1 VFQLT
6 IWSLPPLAAAAITFA
21 AFLRARPQRR
31 VAGGYAL
38 RFLFLTLFF
47 WSAFNAIATLVS
59 SEKAIFLATQFA
71 YLGVSLAPVAWFVFA
86 LTYSQRVLKISRHAL
101 NTISALPLI
110 TMLLALSNSSHHLVW
125 IDLRFVSAD
134 GFTGLIT
141 EHGFWFY
148 VHAVYSYA
156 LILVATAVLA
166 FALTQYKQ
174 HHQSLLAAVF
184 APVIAVTTNLLSL
197 SPWNPYPWLDL
208 TMVGFVVAVLIL
220 DVGIMRRGLL
230 RNAPVSRE
238 RVIEQLKDPVLVLN
252 HDGEIIDANQSAL
265 SAWDHEFSL
274 LANTIDQLIPR
285 IPSEILFSPDSNS
298 ETTIAGRAYEIAS
311 TPLDPTNVD
320 TQVAIVFRDV
330 TERRAA
336 ISALQNA
343 KAELQRMAHTDA
355 LTNMHNRRY
364 FMERLQTEFERIQRH
379 GSVLSVLLFDL
390 DHFKKVND
398 TYGHDIGDAVL
409 IAIADVVNQV
419 KRGTDIACRFGG
431 EEFALLL
438 PETDKIGAINL
449 AQRMRRSIES
459 YPYATKIG
467 HNVQVTA
474 SIGVATLT
482 QADQAPENLLKTAD
496 RALYKA
502 KDGGRNMVCI
512 NND

>member
-6 IWSLPPLAAAAITFA
+6 IWSLPPLAAAALTFA

-31 VAGGYAL
+31 VPGGYAL
-38 RFLFLTLFF
+38 RFFFLTLFF
-47 WSAFNAIATLVS
+47 WSAFNTIATLVS
-59 SEKAIFLATQFA
+59 SERAIFLATQFA

-101 NTISALPLI
+101 NTISAVPLI
-110 TMLLALSNSSHHLVW
+110 TMLLALSNSSHHLIW
-125 IDLRFVSAD
+125 IDLRFVSAG
-134 GFTGLIT
+134 GFTGLVT

-166 FALTQYKQ
+166 FALTQNKQ

-197 SPWNPYPWLDL
+197 SPWFPYPFLDL
-208 TMVGFVVAVLIL
+208 TMVGFVAAVLIL

-230 RNAPVSRE
+230 SNAPVSRE
-238 RVIEQLKDPVLVLN
+238 RIIEHLKDPVLVLN

-265 SAWDHEFSL
+265 TAWDNEFSL
-274 LANTIDQLIPR
+274 LTNNIDQLTPKL
-285 IPSEILFSPDSNS
+285 PTDILINPESNS
-298 ETTIAGRAYEIAS
+298 EIIINQRAYEIAS
-311 TPLDPTNVD
+311 TPLDPTNSES
-320 TQVAIVFRDV
+320 QVAIVFRDV

-336 ISALQNA
+336 IAALQRT

-364 FMERLQTEFERIQRH
+364 FMERLQSEFERIMRH

-390 DHFKKVND
+390 DHFKQVND
-398 TYGHDIGDAVL
+398 TYGHDVGDAVL
-409 IAIADVVNQV
+409 IAIAEVVKQV

-438 PETDKIGAINL
+438 PETDKIGALNL
-449 AQRMRRSIES
+449 AQRMRRSIEI
-459 YPYATKIG
+459 YPYASKIG
-467 HNVQVTA
+467 HDVRVTA

-482 QADQAPENLLKTAD
+482 HTDQAPESLLKTAD